1 VNIQAHTL
9 NTISKKV
16 DMTMNEQDI
25 IDAYFRWKENT
36 LDAPINLSYTESI
49 DAITKILSAPS
60 EYNLTTNDIQILSF
74 IKNETIRIM
83 LADMRMILEK
93 TLR

>member
-1 VNIQAHTL
+1 
-9 NTISKKV
+9 
-16 DMTMNEQDI
+16 MMNDQDI

-74 IKNETIRIM
+74 IRNETKKHY
-83 LADMRMILEK
+83 DEILG
-93 TLR
+93 LH